1 MEDKNRFSF
10 ISTQGFAERLRR
22 RRLGLG
28 LRKQDLAA
36 AGRVC
41 GHTAT
46 DSRAAGNRALRF
58 HLVQIEDLVIDEN
71 AQIDR
76 LLDAVGQALKLR
88 PGDLAQ
94 IGAADDRSCQ
104 RKQIRPY
111 VVGLPHRILRQ
122 VPPFH
127 QRGNMT
133 KNRRGGQSELVYQL
147 LERPF
152 LFLIRKAFQNLQGA
166 ESSRYAP

>member
-1 MEDKNRFSF
+1 M
-10 ISTQGFAERLRR
+10 
-22 RRLGLG
+22 
-28 LRKQDLAA
+28 
-36 AGRVC
+36 C

-152 LFLIRKAFQNLQGA
+152 LFLIHKAFQNLQSAQNARGMLP
-166 ESSRYAP
+166 SHKKLLQKFF